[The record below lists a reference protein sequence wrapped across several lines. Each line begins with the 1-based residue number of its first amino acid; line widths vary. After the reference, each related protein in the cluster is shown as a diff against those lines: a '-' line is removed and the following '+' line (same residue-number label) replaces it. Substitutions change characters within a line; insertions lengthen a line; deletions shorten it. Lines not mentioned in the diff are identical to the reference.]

1 MPLLFPLILML
12 ITKISADQ
20 HYKRS
25 TINKIS
31 LARGGK
37 MTSIGGGAIN
47 EKNRTRV
54 KGKRCS
60 GEDKVE
66 NSNGNGSDSGD
77 GFDPSN
83 KLSHLLHSAVGIDR
97 YPRYLHRW
105 NGPDLD
111 RLESA
116 LEGTLQLVRTQR
128 KEMKKRN
135 RDIEI
140 LLESSRQSVSPDLEI
155 DWSILDP
162 PDNWA
167 DIRKILDP
175 RAADAIF
182 LSSSF
187 RCKESSPSLDEI
199 LSGNIAVQLDFSQLD
214 GWLEEEAE
222 GVYSFPLLSESFCM
236 RLRTLLKHIMIISET
251 PEYVHLNLGR
261 RPIDMDA
268 INFAWLNDFLLHL
281 IVRPLSCLIF
291 RTSELDGGDLDFRHG
306 FVTGYSPR
314 PSASSGTHRQWL
326 NSHTDDSEITLNL
339 CLGGTFKGGD
349 LTLSGLR
356 GVDEEDWDNVVYS
369 PSEGTA
375 VLHVGRM
382 LHRVSTVTSGE
393 RYAYVLW
400 ARSWGDVRNKSCP
413 CCWLN
418 RRGYHH
424 GHRGVDCCIC
434 GPRWN

>member
-1 MPLLFPLILML
+1 MRLMPLLFPLILML

-31 LARGGK
+31 LARGGE

-162 PDNWA
+162 PDSWA

-222 GVYSFPLLSESFCM
+222 GVYSFPLLSESVSLFWMASSSFSLFCTVIPSQFISIFIDFKAFFEV
-236 RLRTLLKHIMIISET
+236 LAHIYSNC
-251 PEYVHLNLGR
+251 PHFCLFFSFL
-261 RPIDMDA
+261 P
-268 INFAWLNDFLLHL
+268 FLL
-281 IVRPLSCLIF
+281 IF
-291 RTSELDGGDLDFRHG
+291 PFSQT
-306 FVTGYSPR
+306 
-314 PSASSGTHRQWL
+314 
-326 NSHTDDSEITLNL
+326 
-339 CLGGTFKGGD
+339 
-349 LTLSGLR
+349 
-356 GVDEEDWDNVVYS
+356 
-369 PSEGTA
+369 
-375 VLHVGRM
+375 
-382 LHRVSTVTSGE
+382 STVLYETQNAPKT
-393 RYAYVLW
+393 YHDYI
-400 ARSWGDVRNKSCP
+400 RNA
-413 CCWLN
+413 
-418 RRGYHH
+418 
-424 GHRGVDCCIC
+424 
-434 GPRWN
+434 